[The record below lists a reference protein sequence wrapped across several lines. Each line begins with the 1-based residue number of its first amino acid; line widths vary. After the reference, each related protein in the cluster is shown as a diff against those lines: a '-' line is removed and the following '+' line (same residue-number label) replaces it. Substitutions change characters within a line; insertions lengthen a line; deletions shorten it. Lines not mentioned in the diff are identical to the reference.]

1 MYCTVSLHLQM
12 SVSGS
17 GIMRWLYPFTR
28 DEYILDP
35 EMGVS
40 IDYEVNVS
48 IHLEMS
54 ICDPE
59 MGDFIDPVYPSIWR

>member
-1 MYCTVSLHLQM
+1 MC
-12 SVSGS
+12 VSGIK
-17 GIMRWLYPFTR
+17 GKVYPFTM
-28 DEYILDP
+28 DENTRDP

-40 IDYEVNVS
+40 IDSEVSVS

-59 MGDFIDPVYPSIWR
+59 VGEFIDPEVSISIIWR

>member
-1 MYCTVSLHLQM
+1 MARV
-12 SVSGS
+12 
-17 GIMRWLYPFTR
+17 YPFTM
-28 DEYILDP
+28 DENTRDP

-40 IDYEVNVS
+40 IDFEVNVS

-59 MGDFIDPVYPSIWR
+59 MGEFIDPEVSISINLEMSVSLIQEYQ